1 MLQKLKKCNNR
12 LISTTGRNMY
22 TWIFYH
28 MAIYTCPSCVQLKS
42 SWNENNPN
50 CDEIKLFLSNS
61 TVVTHKLLNSYADI
75 SWPFKTIIWSM
86 HFFFMSKLDWIFGNI
101 SFLAVYTPIH
111 LNFQVVCSTYLF
123 QYCLYSIFFLL
134 CKYKINLCY
143 HKISPHFLWIGDL
156 EKWSPTIQNCMSDS
170 ASVITTMQ

>member
-1 MLQKLKKCNNR
+1 MLIILTVVGQISNMKNSPNQWTWFYFLKYPNFEATFSLMCLSILQKLKKCNNR

-61 TVVTHKLLNSYADI
+61 TVVTHKLLKSYADI
-75 SWPFKTIIWSM
+75 SWPFKTISWSM
-86 HFFFMSKLDWIFGNI
+86 HFFSCLNLTGYLAI
-101 SFLAVYTPIH
+101 SHFW
-111 LNFQVVCSTYLF
+111 
-123 QYCLYSIFFLL
+123 QYIPRSI
-134 CKYKINLCY
+134 
-143 HKISPHFLWIGDL
+143 
-156 EKWSPTIQNCMSDS
+156 
-170 ASVITTMQ
+170 

>member
-1 MLQKLKKCNNR
+1 MCLSILQKLKKCNNR

-61 TVVTHKLLNSYADI
+61 TVVTHKLLKSYADI

-123 QYCLYSIFFLL
+123 QYCLYSIFF
-134 CKYKINLCY
+134 YYVSIR
-143 HKISPHFLWIGDL
+143 
-156 EKWSPTIQNCMSDS
+156 
-170 ASVITTMQ
+170 